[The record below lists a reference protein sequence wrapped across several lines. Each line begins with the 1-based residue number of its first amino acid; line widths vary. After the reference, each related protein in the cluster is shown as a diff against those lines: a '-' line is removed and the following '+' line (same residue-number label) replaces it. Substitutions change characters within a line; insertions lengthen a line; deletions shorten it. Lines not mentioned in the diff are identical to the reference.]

1 MREIAAAPTKAVKK
15 IISQVYG
22 LLCGSDNYFR
32 DRANFTLACVQ
43 DRLAQVRVIGGIVL
57 RRLTAL
63 DGLFKHQSGRVI
75 ALGRV
80 MLVILFLIAVWLNR
94 AEPEPRLFGT
104 FAVLSVYAAAVI
116 AIAATTWRNWWLDAR
131 LAIPMHAV
139 DMAVFTAIVFSTN
152 GSTSPFFLFF
162 VLPLLSAAIRWG
174 WRETALTAVSLVV
187 LYLTAG
193 LLVAAT
199 QSFELERF
207 VVRAGYLVILS
218 LLLIWFGIHQRGAGL
233 LFPVDFE
240 LGLEQSRNP
249 LARTLEHFMRVTRAR
264 GGALLVGHAGEESC
278 DGLSIND
285 AAQRMFSLDRPLV
298 RDSRHG
304 AFLCDMV
311 RDRALTRLAEGR
323 FGFERAS
330 RLVDTTGAAEL
341 GLTEGVVAQVQT
353 GTHDGWMVL
362 WDIPDL
368 STDFIE
374 FGRELGRAAG
384 AILDRDALLEAIE
397 TSAAARTR
405 LSLARDVH
413 DSIVQF
419 LAGAAFR
426 VEAIKRAG
434 KSGGEIGTELD
445 ELKRLLVEEQGEI
458 RGFLLALRRDR
469 ELELTEAVA
478 ELRALAERLGQQWSV
493 DCNVTADG
501 EEGSIPIRLQLDLQQ
516 MLREAVANA
525 VRHGGAKRVDVGL
538 ALADN
543 RLQLSVVDNGSGF
556 SKSGKQ
562 VEPWSL
568 KERVERAHGSL
579 RLVSE
584 PGSTNILIS
593 LPLAGAAA

>member
-1 MREIAAAPTKAVKK
+1 
-15 IISQVYG
+15 
-22 LLCGSDNYFR
+22 
-32 DRANFTLACVQ
+32 
-43 DRLAQVRVIGGIVL
+43 
-57 RRLTAL
+57 
-63 DGLFKHQSGRVI
+63 VI

-80 MLVILFLIAVWLNR
+80 MLVILFLIAVRLNR
-94 AEPEPRLFGT
+94 SEPEPRLFGT
-104 FAVLSVYAAAVI
+104 YAVLFVYAAAVV
-116 AIAATTWRNWWLDAR
+116 ALAAATWRNWWLDAR
-131 LAIPMHAV
+131 LAVPMHAV

-174 WRETALTAVSLVV
+174 WRETALTAISLVV

-233 LFPVDFE
+233 FPVDFE
-240 LGLEQSRNP
+240 LGLDQARNP
-249 LARTLEHFMRVTRAR
+249 LARALEHFMRVTRAA
-264 GGALLVGHAGEESC
+264 GGALIVAHPGEDSSE
-278 DGLSIND
+278 GLRINNG
-285 AAQRMFSLDRPLV
+285 QRRMFSLDRPLV
-298 RDSRHG
+298 RNSHHG
-304 AFLCDMV
+304 SFLYDV
-311 RDRALTRLAEGR
+311 ARDRALMRLPEGR
-323 FGFERAS
+323 FRFDRAS
-330 RLVDTTGAAEL
+330 SLIDLAGAAEL
-341 GLTEGVVAQVQT
+341 GLREGLVAQVQT
-353 GTHDGWMVL
+353 GTHEGWLVL

-374 FGRELGRAAG
+374 FGRALGQAAG

-397 TSAAARTR
+397 VSAAARTR

-426 VEAIKRAG
+426 VEAIKRSG
-434 KSGGEIGTELD
+434 KSGTSVGPELD

-469 ELELTEAVA
+469 EIELTEAVA

-501 EEGSIPIRLQLDLQQ
+501 DKGSIPIRLQLDLQQ

-525 VRHGGAKRVDVGL
+525 VRHGGAKRVDVCL
-538 ALADN
+538 AVEDN
-543 RLQLSVVDNGSGF
+543 RLQLRVADNGSGF
-556 SKSGKQ
+556 SGDDAQ